1 MVEIKQMPYREKLEG
16 VIRLDILLGDFAP
29 RVVENEL
36 GKEKLVELRKIWENQ
51 AESISTEASD
61 QEKYEIAYRNFLKKW
76 VTAKNFMREYEGEAG
91 TSKFMKA
98 AIAGWKNQY
107 SHTSLLLRIMW
118 GLSPKTAFQKLAKSL
133 AYSLQVFSTFT
144 VTELNEKRM
153 TLSANPCKIAGLP
166 TGNDF
171 CVMACQNIIP
181 SWLEAQF
188 NMKMSPHRQG
198 TDCTV
203 IFERFNE

>member
-1 MVEIKQMPYREKLEG
+1 MAEIKQMPYREKLEG
-16 VIRLDILLGDFAP
+16 VIRLDILVGDFAP
-29 RVVENEL
+29 RVVEKEL
-36 GKEKLVELRKIWENQ
+36 GKEKLQELRKIWENQ
-51 AESISTEASD
+51 SESISAEASD
-61 QEKYEIAYRNFLKKW
+61 QEKYEIAYRNLVKKW
-76 VTAKNFMREYEGEAG
+76 VTANNLMRKYEGEVG
-91 TSKFMKA
+91 TSKFMNA

-118 GLSPKTAFQKLAKSL
+118 GLSPKTAFQKLARRL
-133 AYSLQVFSTFT
+133 AYSLQVFSPFT

-153 TLSANPCKIAGLP
+153 NLTMNPCKIIGLP

-188 NMKMSPHRQG
+188 NVKMDSHRQG
-198 TDCTV
+198 ADCSVT
-203 IFERFNE
+203 IEPFNK